1 MLERA
6 LRDGVRQRRVPPAA
20 VDGTGLESRT
30 PAGITSMRRA
40 SSGDRDQSTTYAKYP
55 KVVFVVDCSSHMILA
70 ADFLFRLPTYQNR
83 RPSSGAGIA

>member
-6 LRDGVRQRRVPPAA
+6 LGDGVRKRRVPLAA
-20 VDGTGLESRT
+20 VDGTGLESRH
-30 PAGITSMRRA
+30 TSRYYVKHRA
-40 SSGDRDQSTTYAKYP
+40 SGGDRDQITTYAKYP

-70 ADFLFRLPTYQNR
+70 ADFLFRLPIYQNR